1 MKRILLTT
9 IAALMIA
16 APLATAPAS
25 AAPQGYHNDDHGR
38 GDDHRDND
46 RHDNDRHDNDHDWDQ
61 SRHNG
66 YYTGKTW
73 HAGPP
78 PAVVIHRPDYR
89 PAYKVWARGDRLGY
103 YGNRYTVV
111 DYRSHHLKA
120 PPRGYHWVQ
129 DDRGDFIMAAVA
141 TGLIASVILGSH

>member
-16 APLATAPAS
+16 APMAAAPAS
-25 AAPQGYHNDDHGR
+25 AQPQGYHNDDHGR
-38 GDDHRDND
+38 GNDHRDND
-46 RHDNDRHDNDHDWDQ
+46 RHDNDRHDNDWDQ

-103 YGNRYTVV
+103 YGNRYSVI
-111 DYRSHHLKA
+111 DYRSHHLKR
-120 PPRGYHWVQ
+120 PPHGYHWVQ
-129 DDRGDFIMAAVA
+129 DDRGDFILAAVA
-141 TGLIASVILGSH
+141 TGLIASVILGGH

>member
-16 APLATAPAS
+16 APMATAPAM
-25 AAPQGYHNDDHGR
+25 AAPQNHQQDDRNNRGNDRH
-38 GDDHRDND
+38 DND
-46 RHDNDRHDNDHDWDQ
+46 RHDNDRHDNDWDQ

-66 YYTGKTW
+66 YYVGKAW

-78 PAVVIHRPDYR
+78 PATIIRRSDYR

-111 DYRSHHLKA
+111 DYRSHHLKH

-129 DDRGDFIMAAVA
+129 DDRGDFILAAVA
-141 TGLIASVILGSH
+141 GGLIASVILGGH